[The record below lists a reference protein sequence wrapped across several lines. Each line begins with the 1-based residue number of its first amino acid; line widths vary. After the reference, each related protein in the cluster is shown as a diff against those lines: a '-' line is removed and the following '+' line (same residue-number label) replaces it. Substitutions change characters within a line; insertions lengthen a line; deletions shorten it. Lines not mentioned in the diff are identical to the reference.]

1 MNDVNDVPAPTH
13 RQAPRR
19 HVPACAALLA
29 VVGLLA
35 AGCSGSGPEQTKGA
49 AADRMELALQPVGA
63 PGPDP
68 FTPSSATAE
77 SAPVQPPL
85 PNASGRGIR
94 TVGAATPGL
103 YGGTNR
109 LGSCDVERQVTLLT
123 SDDGKSRAFAEVA
136 GVEREKIPEFLRGLT
151 PVVLRADTRITNHSF
166 RDGRAD
172 GYQAVLQA
180 GTAVL
185 VDAHGMPRVRCACG
199 NPLAAPLGAKGS
211 PLLKGDQWNGYHAN
225 QVIVIEPTA
234 QAINSLVIVNIA
246 DNTWIERKTGDDGA
260 QDKVPRVLPPYDPA
274 AGIPNGPATPPDP
287 SDPCAGADPNSLA
300 RTTPPKA
307 PSTPPSAPPPG
318 TPSGPPPSGTASDLP
333 GAPPAGPPGEPAA
346 PTGPLAGPLDETAPP
361 LDETAPPLDLPAG
374 PVNAPAPLLGPSA
387 ALLNEK
393 APPLNEAAPPVN
405 ETAPPLN
412 ETAPPLNE
420 TAPPLDETAPP
431 LDLPA
436 GPLDETAPPLGP
448 PAGPPGLPAAP
459 GDPADPAAPSATPC
473 VPGRA
478 ADGAQNT
485 PATPQ
490 KPRADAP
497 ADVPADVPADRPGAG
512 ALPPDPFQDLPA
524 QPAVPAQPP
533 ADPGAPL
540 APGDAQPHDPA
551 VPADPFGFPDQQQ
564 APFDSASN
572 LESA

>member
-1 MNDVNDVPAPTH
+1 MNDVNDVPAPTP

-35 AGCSGSGPEQTKGA
+35 AGCSGSAPEQTKGA
-49 AADRMELALQPVGA
+49 AADRMELALQPVGT
-63 PGPDP
+63 PGADP

-109 LGSCDVERQVTLLT
+109 LGSCDVERQVILLT
-123 SDDGKSRAFAEVA
+123 ADDAKSRAFAEVA

-185 VDAHGMPRVRCACG
+185 VDDHGMPRVRCACG

-246 DNTWIERKTGDDGA
+246 DNTWIERKSGDDGA

-274 AGIPNGPATPPDP
+274 EGIPNGPATPPSP
-287 SDPCAGADPNSLA
+287 SDPCAGPDPNSLA

-318 TPSGPPPSGTASDLP
+318 TPSGPPPSGNPSDLP
-333 GAPPAGPPGEPAA
+333 GGPAAGPPGEPAA
-346 PTGPLAGPLDETAPP
+346 PLTGPLAETAPPLAETAPPLAETAPPLDLPAGPPNAAAPLLGPSAGPLDETAPP
-361 LDETAPPLDLPAG
+361 LNETAPPLKETAPLDETAPPLAETAPPLDLPAG
-374 PVNAPAPLLGPSA
+374 PV
-387 ALLNEK
+387 
-393 APPLNEAAPPVN
+393 
-405 ETAPPLN
+405 
-412 ETAPPLNE
+412 
-420 TAPPLDETAPP
+420 
-431 LDLPA
+431 
-436 GPLDETAPPLGP
+436 DETAPPLGP

-459 GDPADPAAPSATPC
+459 GDPADPFAPSAPSAAPC
-473 VPGRA
+473 VPGRGTDSA
-478 ADGAQNT
+478 PNT

-490 KPRADAP
+490 KPP
-497 ADVPADVPADRPGAG
+497 AEVPADVPADRPGGG

-524 QPAVPAQPP
+524 QPAQPQ
-533 ADPGAPL
+533 ADPL
-540 APGDAQPHDPA
+540 APLSPDDPQTHDPA
-551 VPADPFGFPDQQQ
+551 GPADPFGFPDQQQ
-564 APFDSASN
+564 APTGSAPD